1 VNGGYELE
9 IKIFIFTPPHSSKNL
24 MQLETNF
31 NNANFIY
38 KWYFEVER
46 GLKNKI

>member
-1 VNGGYELE
+1 
-9 IKIFIFTPPHSSKNL
+9 
-24 MQLETNF
+24 MQLQTNF

-46 GLKNKI
+46 GLKNKIQVFGIFSLGTGT